1 MFMRFDTKKKDVRD
15 EQGMMVKK
23 AIKKLVS
30 LKKPIQEES
39 LKMNNLDIEPII
51 EDDITEEQE
60 KFIKKIMKESNLLLN
75 FDEETT

>member
-1 MFMRFDTKKKDVRD
+1 MFMRFDTKKKEVRD
-15 EQGMMVKK
+15 EQGMCVKK

-39 LKMNNLDIEPII
+39 LKLNNLEIEPII

-60 KFIKKIMKESNLLLN
+60 QYIKKIMNESNLLLN